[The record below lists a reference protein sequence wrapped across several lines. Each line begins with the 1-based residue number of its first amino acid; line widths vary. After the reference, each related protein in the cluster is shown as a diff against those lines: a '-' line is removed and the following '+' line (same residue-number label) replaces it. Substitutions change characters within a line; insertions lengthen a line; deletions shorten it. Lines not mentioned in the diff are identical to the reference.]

1 MALALELAHRITS
14 QRFADLPPQAVH
26 WAKVGIL
33 DTVGTTLAGCH
44 EDTAY
49 LAARAL
55 ASEAGP
61 SLLFGHSRRVQA
73 LDAALVNGAAA
84 HALDFDDC
92 NNTIGG
98 HPSAPVLSALFA
110 LADDIGAS
118 GQDFMTAYVVGFET
132 ETKIGLGVSSP
143 SSRWPQTHPAGKS
156 ATVAVGFNNTCGWP
170 GCPRFPP
177 GFRRS
182 AAGLQRSRFVEGAS
196 ADGGR
201 LELEEFC
208 VDRASSVSRRERRVS
223 ITRRTLTGVWCQSS
237 AGIPRPSGRAA
248 GSSTSLTMQSP
259 RAS

>member
-1 MALALELAHRITS
+1 MRGTGTS
-14 QRFADLPPQAVH
+14 SRRAGNAISWKSRKPQAVH

-44 EDTAY
+44 EDTAC

-55 ASEAGP
+55 ASGAGP

-92 NNTIGG
+92 NNTLGG

-132 ETKIGLGVSSP
+132 ETKLGLGVNMY
-143 SSRWPQTHPAGKS
+143 TLDVYNLHFFKS
-156 ATVAVGFNNTCGWP
+156 LK
-170 GCPRFPP
+170 
-177 GFRRS
+177 S
-182 AAGLQRSRFVEGAS
+182 
-196 ADGGR
+196 
-201 LELEEFC
+201 
-208 VDRASSVSRRERRVS
+208 
-223 ITRRTLTGVWCQSS
+223 
-237 AGIPRPSGRAA
+237 
-248 GSSTSLTMQSP
+248 
-259 RAS
+259 